1 MFPPYY
7 NDYPYDIYNAR
18 NWLEF
23 GWILDRRAKFT
34 YSEIE
39 HMSYFKTE
47 PYFYYI
53 LFKRKTNESF
63 ISKSV
68 TFYFDLG
75 IVY

>member
-23 GWILDRRAKFT
+23 GWILDSRAKFT

-47 PYFYYI
+47 PFFLLY
-53 LFKRKTNESF
+53 L
-63 ISKSV
+63 V
-68 TFYFDLG
+68 
-75 IVY
+75 